1 MKLTVLGGGGV
12 RSVILARS
20 IVQRAKALGLDH
32 IVFMDINETKLKI
45 FGGMSKKAASL
56 IDPDVK
62 FELTMDPI
70 EAVKDADYVITT
82 IRVGAEEGRIIDE
95 RTALRYGVLG
105 QETTGAGG
113 FAMALRSIPVLTE
126 YCGYIRKYAK
136 KDVMVFNFTNP
147 AGLVTQALRDQ
158 GFDFAYGVCDAPS
171 GFLRQIAKC
180 YKADAKDFTMECF
193 GLNHLSFYRNIKFKG
208 RDITDELINSEF
220 IYNDT
225 DMRYFEPEL
234 VKKTGMLLNEY
245 LYYFYYR
252 EKPLANIAAAGVTR
266 GEAIQKIN
274 SEMILELSKIDVEN
288 DFDTALKIFSEHLY
302 ARESSY
308 MANETKIKHEVGDIP
323 VFDIFEKDQGGYAG
337 VALSFIEARK
347 TGRSSEMVLCVPND
361 GTVDWLRDSDVIEVS
376 CTIGPEGAHPKKI
389 SELPEREAN
398 LVRNVKLYE
407 RLAVQS
413 ILTKNKDMAIDALT
427 VHPLVN
433 SYSIAR
439 NLVGDYLDAHKK
451 YAGEWH

>member
-1 MKLTVLGGGGV
+1 M
-12 RSVILARS
+12 
-20 IVQRAKALGLDH
+20 
-32 IVFMDINETKLKI
+32 
-45 FGGMSKKAASL
+45 
-56 IDPDVK
+56 
-62 FELTMDPI
+62 
-70 EAVKDADYVITT
+70 
-82 IRVGAEEGRIIDE
+82 
-95 RTALRYGVLG
+95 ALRDLLG

-220 IYNDT
+220 IYRDT
-225 DMRYFEPEL
+225 DMRYFEPEF

-439 NLVGDYLDAHKK
+439 SLVGDYLDAHKK